1 MADFLVALADFDRRR
16 LWLQLGHASLFAF
29 LHRELGLSAGAA
41 YYRKTA
47 AELIQ
52 RLPEVVEP
60 LRDGRL
66 CLTSICELAKVITA
80 ENRAEVLP
88 RFFHTSKQE
97 AKAVAAEI
105 APREAAPHRA
115 VVTAV
120 APVFAAAR
128 QVAAP
133 ALDLGHRPFRL
144 DEVPPARANVAAPPT
159 SLAVAS
165 PPRTVT
171 EPLTADP
178 RRLHVTVSKRFLEK
192 LEAARDALSHSHPG
206 ADMEALLEAG
216 LDLVIERA
224 AARKGLV
231 KRPRTRRKAPTHSL
245 PSAAAVESAEGE
257 EQRPRLIPA
266 AVKREVWVRDGGRCQ
281 FRLENGEPCG
291 STHRLQFD
299 HVRPVA
305 LGGESTVP
313 NLRLACS
320 AHNLLAARRI
330 FGDALM
336 DRYAPAR
343 PVGGWRR
350 RGDIS
355 DPQRGPCGTAA
366 SKPAPPRPPR
376 DEPLLLR

>member
-1 MADFLVALADFDRRR
+1 MTTARETTTRLLDLLRREQGAMADFLVALADFDRRR
-16 LWLQLGHASLFAF
+16 LWLELGHASLFAF

-88 RFFHTSKQE
+88 RFFHTSKQA
-97 AKAVAAEI
+97 AKVVAAEI
-105 APREAAPHRA
+105 APREAAPYRA

-120 APVFAAAR
+120 APGGAPR
-128 QVAAP
+128 RDAAP
-133 ALDLGHRPFRL
+133 PLDLGHQSFRP
-144 DEVPPARANVAAPPT
+144 DETPPTHAIVAAPQATLPAAAP
-159 SLAVAS
+159 S
-165 PPRTVT
+165 PRTIT
-171 EPLTADP
+171 EPLTADL
-178 RRLHVTVSKRFLEK
+178 RRLHVTVSKRFMEK

-224 AARKGLV
+224 EARKGLV
-231 KRPRTRRKAPTHSL
+231 KRPRAQRKAPAPRS
-245 PSAAAVESAEGE
+245 PSSKAAEPAEVEGQEP
-257 EQRPRLIPA
+257 RPRHIPA

-281 FRLENGEPCG
+281 FRLGSGELCG

-299 HVRPVA
+299 HLRPVA
-305 LGGESTVP
+305 LGGESTVT

-320 AHNLLAARRI
+320 AHNLLAARRV

-343 PVGGWRR
+343 PIGGM
-350 RGDIS
+350 
-355 DPQRGPCGTAA
+355 
-366 SKPAPPRPPR
+366 APP
-376 DEPLLLR
+376 L

>member
-1 MADFLVALADFDRRR
+1 MTTARETTTRLLLLLRREQGAMAEFLVALADFDRRR
-16 LWLQLGHASLFAF
+16 LWQELGHASLFAF

-41 YYRKTA
+41 FYRKTA

-120 APVFAAAR
+120 VPVAAAR
-128 QVAAP
+128 QVVDAP
-133 ALDLGHRPFRL
+133 RLDPSHQPFRL
-144 DEVPPARANVAAPPT
+144 DEAPPTHAAVAAPQPT
-159 SLAVAS
+159 PPAGAS

-171 EPLTADP
+171 EPLTANL

-192 LEAARDALSHSHPG
+192 LDAARDALSHSHPG
-206 ADMEALLEAG
+206 ADMEAILEAG

-231 KRPRTRRKAPTHSL
+231 KRPRTQRKGPTPSL
-245 PSAAAVESAEGE
+245 PSAGPVEPAEVE
-257 EQRPRLIPA
+257 RQRPRHIPA
-266 AVKREVWVRDGGRCQ
+266 AVMREVWVRDEGRCQ
-281 FRLENGEPCG
+281 FRLENGELCG

-299 HVRPVA
+299 HVHPVA
-305 LGGESTVP
+305 LGGESTVG

-320 AHNLLAARRI
+320 AHNLLAARRV

-343 PVGGWRR
+343 
-350 RGDIS
+350 
-355 DPQRGPCGTAA
+355 TAGA
-366 SKPAPPRPPR
+366 MAVPG
-376 DEPLLLR
+376 

>member
-1 MADFLVALADFDRRR
+1 MTTARETTNRLLELLRREQGAMADFLVALADFDRRR
-16 LWLQLGHASLFAF
+16 LWRELGHTSLFAF

-66 CLTSICELAKVITA
+66 CLTSICELAKVITE

-105 APREAAPHRA
+105 APREAPPHRA

-120 APVFAAAR
+120 APV
-128 QVAAP
+128 VAAMRGAAP
-133 ALDLGHRPFRL
+133 PLDLGHQSFRL
-144 DEVPPARANVAAPPT
+144 DETPPTHAIVAAPQPT
-159 SLAVAS
+159 LPAAAP
-165 PPRTVT
+165 PPRTLT
-171 EPLTADP
+171 EPLTADL
-178 RRLHVTVSKRFLEK
+178 RRLHITVSKRFLEK

-206 ADMEALLEAG
+206 ADTEALLEAG
-216 LDLVIERA
+216 LDLIIERA

-231 KRPRTRRKAPTHSL
+231 NRPRAQRKAPAHSP
-245 PSAAAVESAEGE
+245 PSSDAAEPAEVEA
-257 EQRPRLIPA
+257 QRPRHLPA
-266 AVKREVWVRDGGRCQ
+266 AVKREVWVRDEGRCQ
-281 FRLENGEPCG
+281 FRLESGELCG

-305 LGGESTVP
+305 LGGKSTVD
-313 NLRLACS
+313 NLRLACA
-320 AHNLLAARRI
+320 AHNLLTARRV
-330 FGDALM
+330 FGNALM
-336 DRYAPAR
+336 DRYAPMR
-343 PVGGWRR
+343 PSGE
-350 RGDIS
+350 
-355 DPQRGPCGTAA
+355 TAA
-366 SKPAPPRPPR
+366 PR
-376 DEPLLLR
+376 